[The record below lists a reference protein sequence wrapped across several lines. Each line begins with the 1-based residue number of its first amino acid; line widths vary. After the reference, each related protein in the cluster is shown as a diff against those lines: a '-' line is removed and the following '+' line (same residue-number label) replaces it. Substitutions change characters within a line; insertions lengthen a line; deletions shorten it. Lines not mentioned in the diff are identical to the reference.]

1 MRRLPSVVESRERLP
16 SVVESRERLPSVV
29 ESRERRILGGGG
41 GGGPFLRAL
50 STGLSAPPD
59 AAMSLDDV

>member
-1 MRRLPSVVESRERLP
+1 MRGLP

-59 AAMSLDDV
+59 AAMSLDGV